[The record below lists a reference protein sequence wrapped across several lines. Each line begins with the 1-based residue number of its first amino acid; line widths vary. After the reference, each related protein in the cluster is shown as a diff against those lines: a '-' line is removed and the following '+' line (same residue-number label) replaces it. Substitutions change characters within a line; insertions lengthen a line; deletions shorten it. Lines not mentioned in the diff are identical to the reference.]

1 MNIFPKGEMSVCP
14 KCKGAFGTHSPL
26 CIEYD
31 ALRAKLDKAME
42 GLRVYANKN
51 NWAPSV
57 NMPQRHFISNQN
69 GYDPAARVLAELE
82 QE

>member
-1 MNIFPKGEMSVCP
+1 MSDENDQFV
-14 KCKGAFGTHSPL
+14 KLYDMLRDAQNEK
-26 CIEYD
+26 D
-31 ALRAKLDKAME
+31 ALRRKLDKALDA
-42 GLRVYANKN
+42 LRVYANKN

-69 GYDPAARVLAELE
+69 GYTEAAIVLAELE

>member
-1 MNIFPKGEMSVCP
+1 MSDAKLAELYMSLMQHHGEHH
-14 KCKGAFGTHSPL
+14 AE
-26 CIEYD
+26 IA

-42 GLRVYANKN
+42 GLRIYANKN

-57 NMPQRHFISNQN
+57 NMPQRHFISNQH
-69 GYDPAARVLAELE
+69 GYTEAARILAELE